1 MKHLH
6 FDVELN
12 GFYGAYWAC
21 AGGSDCAVITMIGDD
36 PEDRLA
42 RSAVKWLCGCGVNV
56 LTMSPAKKDYGHH
69 NYPLE
74 RVETAISWLKAN
86 GNRKIGIA
94 GASTTGTL
102 ALTAAAMFPD
112 ITLTIA
118 MTPSDFV
125 WQGFLQGKR
134 DGCKEWPV
142 EGESLFSYRGKP
154 LPYMPFCYQHPDYW
168 HCIAAESKRAG
179 DMVNSRKLFDDSET
193 AHPIEPEEYIPVENI
208 RGKLLLI
215 GAEDDALW
223 DTAKYIRR
231 MEKRLAEKPHEC
243 EIETM
248 VYVHGTHFVFPE
260 GMLKIMLPVGS
271 GLFVKWAFHAARK
284 YPKECRETRK
294 DIEKRMCRVLAE
306 WKGKSKMRW
315 MGIPM
320 AMWAVFAKSFQT
332 QLTAVLGYDAATAK
346 QITKSAKLKYKEII
360 AKLPEFE
367 KADRFQLNIIG
378 CAMLGAFVLCM
389 PKRPDTEALT
399 VYYENAQMT
408 PLMQWFCRKSGKS
421 KFTAKDIAAMKATAA
436 LKAADRNPYSW
447 NMEFYEYPDGSGYE
461 GRFTKCGIC
470 VLMKELGLYD
480 LTPAL
485 CHLDYTMSEAGG
497 VTNFVRQYTL
507 ASGGPYCDCGYKK
520 KGK

>member
-142 EGESLFSYRGKP
+142 EGESLFSYQGKP

-231 MEKRLAEKPHEC
+231 MEKRLAEKPHEG
-243 EIETM
+243 EIETAAYEITM
-248 VYVHGTHFVFPE
+248 PAGSAIALDAYNNAEHAQVTKKTKRGCKTLELKHYLDRIEYTIEGGTLRFTA
-260 GMLKIMLPVGS
+260 LLPCGS
-271 GLFVKWAFHAARK
+271 GEALNLNPSLLTDFLRTQGAA
-284 YPKECRETRK
+284 PVWQ
-294 DIEKRMCRVLAE
+294 CRVVRTHLYNKA
-306 WKGKSKMRW
+306 GK
-315 MGIPM
+315 
-320 AMWAVFAKSFQT
+320 
-332 QLTAVLGYDAATAK
+332 D
-346 QITKSAKLKYKEII
+346 
-360 AKLPEFE
+360 FE
-367 KADRFQLNIIG
+367 
-378 CAMLGAFVLCM
+378 
-389 PKRPDTEALT
+389 
-399 VYYENAQMT
+399 
-408 PLMQWFCRKSGKS
+408 
-421 KFTAKDIAAMKATAA
+421 
-436 LKAADRNPYSW
+436 
-447 NMEFYEYPDGSGYE
+447 
-461 GRFTKCGIC
+461 
-470 VLMKELGLYD
+470 
-480 LTPAL
+480 
-485 CHLDYTMSEAGG
+485 
-497 VTNFVRQYTL
+497 
-507 ASGGPYCDCGYKK
+507 
-520 KGK
+520 